1 MNKITKFQVFS
12 ISCCTVGSHSKCAVV
27 ILPRGREFN
36 QLTKVQFK
44 IAFHFFR
51 KSHNFINIYNSCS
64 IIAHK
69 LAIKL
74 FFVYQKTKSQ
84 NINQEIKKIHISS
97 KFNEIQ
103 SDIMALN
110 YLGIWVCK
118 SNVFSQFTN
127 YHFNFKRM
135 FILNHYK

>member
-1 MNKITKFQVFS
+1 MMPWPI
-12 ISCCTVGSHSKCAVV
+12 
-27 ILPRGREFN
+27 
-36 QLTKVQFK
+36 VQFK

-51 KSHNFINIYNSCS
+51 QAQNFINIYNSCS

-69 LAIKL
+69 LAIKF

-84 NINQEIKKIHISS
+84 SINQEIKKIHFSS

-127 YHFNFKRM
+127 YHFKFKRM
-135 FILNHYK
+135 FILNHYKQNFSQVCNNKLSMQKKIKINYNFKYFCYL